1 VTVPSRTRRASRCK
15 LANRLARPGVTQ
27 FGRAG
32 NRIRGML
39 LRPPIRRGRYSRL
52 PPRAWRTRADVLDAP
67 SSGQLIVGG
76 RLARLLA
83 EGEDWLTRRILAYAK
98 RQQFTRYTSTLEE
111 AWRLSIRG
119 LSASLLA
126 AIERFRGV
134 PELDPDQTD
143 GSDPVTAFAVLEAQ
157 RHRARGVTLFMFLGL
172 YKYYRQSYLD
182 WIEQAPLS
190 IAERRLGMTFVG
202 RVFDRIEVA
211 LCAEWASKPEVAL
224 LHELQNSNRAVT
236 NEKNAY
242 LTVFESVLAPVLLLD
257 AEGRI
262 ETLNH
267 AAAKLVRTKAVPGAA
282 YYGEESPGTRL
293 DSWHPRG
300 ESVEALFPWLPDTR
314 ALFAGQTPEAVV
326 ECTFTDEQGSRVFE
340 ARASRLVDVS
350 EKMIG
355 TVVVL
360 NDVTEHKALAERL
373 DCLARTDSLTGVN
386 NRRHFLELAEREY
399 ARALRYARAL
409 SVLVIDIDHFKLVND
424 TYGHAAGDE
433 LLTALAHAMSE
444 TLRSVDT
451 LGRIGGEEFAIVL
464 PETVGD
470 QAVLAAERIRVSVA
484 RSVVSTG
491 VGPVCA
497 TVSIGVAALEDSD
510 RSLDDLLGRADGA
523 LYRAKALGRN
533 RVVTASPGRPPLQSA
548 LRPSAVSG
556 RPADL
561 EASVNAAPGRIR
573 NA

>member
-1 VTVPSRTRRASRCK
+1 MPLRHPIRRAGRLRLVSRTR
-15 LANRLARPGVTQ
+15 
-27 FGRAG
+27 
-32 NRIRGML
+32 
-39 LRPPIRRGRYSRL
+39 
-52 PPRAWRTRADVLDAP
+52 RTRADVLCATG
-67 SSGQLIVGG
+67 SVELIVGG
-76 RLARLLA
+76 RLARLLE
-83 EGEDWLTRRILAYAK
+83 EGEDWLTHRTLAYAK
-98 RQQFTRYTSTLEE
+98 RQQFTRYTSTLAE

-126 AIERFRGV
+126 AIERFRGI
-134 PELDPDQTD
+134 PELDPEQTD
-143 GSDPVTAFAVLEAQ
+143 GSDPVTAFALLEAQ

-182 WIEQAPLS
+182 WIEQAPLTV
-190 IAERRLGMTFVG
+190 AERRLGMRFVG
-202 RVFDRIEVA
+202 RTFDRIEVA

-224 LHELQNSNRAVT
+224 LRELQDSNRAVT

-242 LTVFESVLAPVLLLD
+242 LTVFESVFTPVLLLD

-267 AAAKLVRTKAVPGAA
+267 AAAKLVRAKAVPGAA

-293 DSWHPRG
+293 DSWQPRG
-300 ESVEALFPWLPDTR
+300 KSISALFPWLPDTR
-314 ALFAGQTPEAVV
+314 LLLAGQAPEVVV
-326 ECTFTDEQGSRVFE
+326 ECTFTDEQGSRIFE
-340 ARASRLVDVS
+340 ARASQLMDVR

-373 DCLARTDSLTGVN
+373 DCLARTDGLTGVN
-386 NRRHFLELAEREY
+386 NRRHFLELAGREY
-399 ARALRYARAL
+399 VRARRYARAL

-433 LLTALAHAMSE
+433 LLIALAHAMSE

-451 LGRIGGEEFAIVL
+451 LGRIGGEEFALVL
-464 PETVGD
+464 PETAGD

-497 TVSIGVAALEDSD
+497 TVSIGVATLEGSD
-510 RSLDDLLGRADGA
+510 RNLDDLLGRADGA

-533 RVVTASPGRPPLQSA
+533 LVVSASPGRLPLQSGLHSSVVA
-548 LRPSAVSG
+548 E

-561 EASVNAAPGRIR
+561 ETSVNVVSGRAK